1 MNDHPGRSAP
11 GGSDLPSIDARPAS
25 RSVGDY
31 LLVAQLGDDAL
42 GSVYRALHIADGRFV
57 RLLFTQAELV
67 SREERVRTIQI
78 AGGASGP

>member
-42 GSVYRALHIADGRFV
+42 GSVYRALHIADG
-57 RLLFTQAELV
+57 
-67 SREERVRTIQI
+67 
-78 AGGASGP
+78 